1 MSEGNYT
8 PAPEEGTVKF
18 YKQHLANMHGL
29 VTDLYTWHED
39 NMAHLHHLLAFPE
52 EDELVVENHATGEEV
67 TLTGKEREAF
77 FIGIEVAI
85 ASLKEFP
92 LQKVATEEEPTE

>member
-1 MSEGNYT
+1 MSDYDYT
-8 PAPEEGTVKF
+8 NAPEEGTVEF

-39 NMAHLHHLLAFPE
+39 NMAHLNHLLAFPK
-52 EDELVVENHATGEEV
+52 EDELVVENNSTGEEV
-67 TLTGKEREAF
+67 ILTGKEREAF
-77 FIGIEVAI
+77 FTGIEVAI